1 MHNTANT
8 VLEIKEEFDMG
19 NMIVRHYKNGKQ
31 TKVEPITVEESYIR
45 YKEFLSSEDLRNIR
59 NSLAIKENEYLKK
72 QLQDYKAKLLDKDF
86 ISNSELSSSLV
97 TEFHKKFSKIF
108 PCDQTVFE

>member
-1 MHNTANT
+1 MHTNI
-8 VLEIKEEFDMG
+8 LEIKEEFDMDH
-19 NMIVRHYKNGKQ
+19 MIVRFYKNGKQ
-31 TKVEPITVEESYIR
+31 TKVEPITIEESYKKYR
-45 YKEFLSSEDLRNIR
+45 DFLSSEDLRNIR

-97 TEFHKKFSKIF
+97 TEFHKKFSRIF
-108 PCDQTVFE
+108 PCDHPEFE